1 MPNFT
6 TLTGGGGGAARAMKR
21 QKRVQQILSILQ
33 TEPELAV
40 ADVCDRTGA
49 SEATVR
55 RALVELEKSGQIE
68 RTWGGV
74 RLAGRGTLQ
83 LGPPAFARRLQD
95 HPEAKKAI
103 ARAAAALLQDGDVVM
118 IDGGTTTFH
127 LAEFIATRRIRV
139 ITNSLVVAQAID
151 RLKGGK
157 LGAEVFLCGG
167 LLQPEAGLIVGPQ
180 AEAFLRQYR
189 ARWVF
194 MSAAGVDEKSV
205 TNYDE
210 SVLGSEQVMIEQAQ
224 QIVLLIDSSKL
235 GRQAMRELCP
245 TKTVD
250 YLFTNRGSS
259 PTGLLRRLG
268 AMGVKVS
275 VVRP

>member
-1 MPNFT
+1 
-6 TLTGGGGGAARAMKR
+6 MKR
-21 QKRVQQILSILQ
+21 QKRIQQILSILQ

-40 ADVCDRTGA
+40 ADVCERTGA

-55 RALVELEKSGQIE
+55 RAFVELEKSGQIE

-103 ARAAAALLQDGDVVM
+103 ARAAAELLQDGDVVM

-127 LAEFIATRRIRV
+127 LAEFIAAKRVRV

-157 LGAEVFLCGG
+157 LGAEVYLCGG

-180 AEAFLRQYR
+180 AEAFVRQYR
-189 ARWVF
+189 AKWAF

-210 SVLGSEQVMIEQAQ
+210 VVLGSQQAMIEQAQ
-224 QIVLLIDSSKL
+224 QVVLLIDGSKL
-235 GRQAMRELCP
+235 GKQAMRELCP
-245 TKTVD
+245 VREVNYVFTQKT
-250 YLFTNRGSS
+250 RGAEK
-259 PTGLLRRLG
+259 LLQAIQRAG
-268 AMGVKVS
+268 AKVTLVK
-275 VVRP
+275 

>member
-1 MPNFT
+1 MS
-6 TLTGGGGGAARAMKR
+6 AAERIKMKR
-21 QKRVQQILSILQ
+21 QKRIQQILSILQ
-33 TEPELAV
+33 IEPELAV
-40 ADVCDRTGA
+40 ADACERACA

-55 RALVELEKSGQIE
+55 RAFVELEKSGQIE

-95 HPEAKKAI
+95 HPDAKKAI
-103 ARAAAALLQDGDVVM
+103 ARAAAELLQEGDVVM

-127 LAEFIATRRIRV
+127 LAEFIAAKRIRV

-157 LGAEVFLCGG
+157 LGAEVYLCGG

-180 AEAFLRQYR
+180 AEAFIRQYR
-189 ARWVF
+189 AKWVF

-210 SVLGSEQVMIEQAQ
+210 AVLGSEQAMIEQAQ
-224 QIVLLIDSSKL
+224 QVVLLIDGSKL
-235 GRQAMRELCP
+235 GKQAMRELCP
-245 TKTVD
+245 TRLVD
-250 YLFTNRGSS
+250 YLFIDRRGAAG
-259 PTGLLRRLG
+259 PLLSRISG
-268 AMGVKVS
+268 MKVKVS
-275 VVRP
+275 KVAL